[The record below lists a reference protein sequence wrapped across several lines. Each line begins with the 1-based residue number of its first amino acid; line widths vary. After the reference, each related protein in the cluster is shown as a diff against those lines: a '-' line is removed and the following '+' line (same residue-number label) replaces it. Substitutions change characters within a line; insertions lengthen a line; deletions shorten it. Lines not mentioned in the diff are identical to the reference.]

1 MSTSESHRMN
11 GVHTLALENELT
23 FDTAAQRR
31 SVLAAALD
39 EADTRLRIDLS
50 GVTSFD
56 LAGVQLLYAA
66 ARSAEARGLALEVL
80 YGENAERFEKL
91 YRFAG
96 LKPLP
101 TGAGS

>member
-1 MSTSESHRMN
+1 MSTSRSGQTSRA
-11 GVHTLALENELT
+11 HTIALENELT
-23 FDTAAQRR
+23 FDTAAERR
-31 SVLAAALD
+31 ITLAAALD
-39 EADTRLRIDLS
+39 EAQTGLRIDLS

-66 ARSAEARGLALEVL
+66 ARSAEERGLALEL
-80 YGENAERFEKL
+80 TYGANAERFEKF